1 MKTIVIITLFLNT
14 LCYSQV
20 IKGVITFTPQKGV
33 GDDTSLS
40 EKAKKAMYYGYTYAN
55 KTSLQQ
61 LISKEETTNDTSF
74 VEKNGLKFEKTA
86 TTNRASSVNY
96 FKNYNT
102 NIYRLEF
109 SMNNDD
115 VSIKDAIPVY
125 KWILGTESKTIAG
138 YSCKKASTVK
148 KTYGREIPVTAWYC
162 EELPINDGPMD
173 YNGLP
178 GLILQIEIGTSAIVK
193 FEKLQIKNDVEIS
206 IEEPKNK
213 SKMLTIA
220 AYESK

>member
-1 MKTIVIITLFLNT
+1 
-14 LCYSQV
+14 
-20 IKGVITFTPQKGV
+20 
-33 GDDTSLS
+33 
-40 EKAKKAMYYGYTYAN
+40 
-55 KTSLQQ
+55 
-61 LISKEETTNDTSF
+61 
-74 VEKNGLKFEKTA
+74 
-86 TTNRASSVNY
+86 
-96 FKNYNT
+96 
-102 NIYRLEF
+102 
-109 SMNNDD
+109 
-115 VSIKDAIPVY
+115 
-125 KWILGTESKTIAG
+125 
-138 YSCKKASTVK
+138 
-148 KTYGREIPVTAWYC
+148 VTAWYC